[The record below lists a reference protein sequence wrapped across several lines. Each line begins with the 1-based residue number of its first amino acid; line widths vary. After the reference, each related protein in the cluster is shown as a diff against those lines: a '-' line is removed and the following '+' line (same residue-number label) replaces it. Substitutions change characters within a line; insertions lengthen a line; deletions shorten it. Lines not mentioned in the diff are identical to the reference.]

1 MKRKYY
7 SDNVI
12 FLKTIFQILLVLL
25 GAFFFIRGRLYLAF
39 FGQVEL
45 LEQVDGF
52 FTAIFIADVV
62 FFATVSSVTLDNSAT
77 ININGVDK
85 SWSFLLE

>member
-12 FLKTIFQILLVLL
+12 FLKTIIQILLIAF
-25 GAFFFIRGRLYLAF
+25 GAYFFIKGRLYLAF

-52 FTAIFIADVV
+52 FAAIFVADIV
-62 FFATVSSVTLDNSAT
+62 FFATVTSVTLDNSAT
-77 ININGVDK
+77 INTNGVDK
-85 SWSFLLE
+85 K